1 MSPKPSFSPM
11 KPANLDSQEIAALVD
26 DIPHWIRHQ
35 VKMAGAKGVVLGMSG
50 GLDSSVTAVLCK
62 QALGDA
68 VRALILPC
76 HSDPVDQAHALLVAR
91 AFDISTETI
100 DLSPAFDLLVGLL
113 PPGGQ
118 VSVANLKPRLRM
130 IALYYYA
137 NELDLLVVGAGNRS
151 EILTGY
157 FTKHGDGAVDLLPL
171 GGLLKTE
178 VREVAKAL
186 GIPAEIMQKPP
197 SAGLWQGQT
206 DEGEMRVSYEDLDR
220 ALATLQGA
228 ETDRPGDEVIER
240 VRRMVSSSHHKR
252 TSIPTY
258 ER

>member
-1 MSPKPSFSPM
+1 M
-11 KPANLDSQEIAALVD
+11 KPAKLDSQEVAALID

-35 VKMAGAKGVVLGMSG
+35 VKMAGANGAVLGMSG
-50 GLDSSVTAVLCK
+50 GLDSSVAAALCK
-62 QALGDA
+62 QALGDG
-68 VRALILPC
+68 VRGLILPC
-76 HSDPVDQAHALLVAR
+76 HSDPLDETHALLVAQK
-91 AFDISTETI
+91 FDIITETV
-100 DLSPAFDLLVGLL
+100 DLSPAFDALVSIL
-113 PPGGQ
+113 PPGGR

-137 NELDLLVVGAGNRS
+137 NELGLLVVGAGNRS

-157 FTKHGDGAVDLLPL
+157 FTKYGDGAVDLLPL

-178 VREVAKAL
+178 VRVVGMAL
-186 GIPAEIMQKPP
+186 GIPAEIMEKPP

-206 DEGEMRVSYEDLDR
+206 DEGEMGVSYEDLDR

-228 ETDRPGDEVIER
+228 QTDSPGDEAIER
-240 VRRMVSSSHHKR
+240 VRRMVSKSYHKR
-252 TSIPTY
+252 TPIPTY

>member
-1 MSPKPSFSPM
+1 M
-11 KPANLDSQEIAALVD
+11 KPAKLASQEVAILID

-35 VKMAGAKGVVLGMSG
+35 VKMTGAKGVVVGMSG

-62 QALGDA
+62 RALGDG

-76 HSDPVDQAHALLVAR
+76 HSDSRDRAHALLVAR
-91 AFDISTETI
+91 AFDISTDTV
-100 DLSPAFDLLVGLL
+100 DLGPAFDLLVATL
-113 PPGGQ
+113 PPGSQ
-118 VSVANLKPRLRM
+118 VSIANLKPRLRM
-130 IALYYYA
+130 IALYYYS
-137 NELDLLVVGAGNRS
+137 NELDLLVVGAGNKS

-178 VREVAKAL
+178 VREVAQAL
-186 GIPAEIMQKPP
+186 GIPAEIIEKPP

-206 DEGEMRVSYEDLDR
+206 DEGEMGVSYEDLDR
-220 ALATLQGA
+220 ALAVLQGA

-240 VRRMVSSSHHKR
+240 VRRMVSKSYHKR
-252 TSIPTY
+252 ASIPIY

>member
-1 MSPKPSFSPM
+1 
-11 KPANLDSQEIAALVD
+11 
-26 DIPHWIRHQ
+26 
-35 VKMAGAKGVVLGMSG
+35 MSG

-62 QALGDA
+62 RALGDA

-76 HSDPVDQAHALLVAR
+76 HSDPLDQAHALLA
-91 AFDISTETI
+91 AQTFDIITETI
-100 DLSPAFDLLVGLL
+100 DLSPAFDVLVSML
-113 PPGGQ
+113 PAGAQ
-118 VSVANLKPRLRM
+118 ISIANLKPRLRM

-151 EILTGY
+151 ELLTGY

-178 VREVAKAL
+178 VREVARAL
-186 GIPAEIMQKPP
+186 GVPAEIMEKSP

-206 DEGEMRVSYEDLDR
+206 DEGEMGLSYEDLDR
-220 ALATLQGA
+220 ALAALQGGD
-228 ETDRPGDEVIER
+228 TDRPGDEAIEL
-240 VRRMVSSSHHKR
+240 VRRMVSKSYHKR
-252 TSIPTY
+252 ASIPIY